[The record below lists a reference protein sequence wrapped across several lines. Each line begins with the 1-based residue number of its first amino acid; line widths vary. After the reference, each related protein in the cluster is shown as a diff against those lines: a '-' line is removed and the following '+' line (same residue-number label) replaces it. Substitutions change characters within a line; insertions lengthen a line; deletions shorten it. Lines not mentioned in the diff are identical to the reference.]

1 MISICSWLVLPLVEQ
16 ELLTLP
22 EHLSS
27 PPVFSGVFGTRS
39 LVLCVCFVDHCLPF
53 CTLSFG
59 YESVDISAS
68 VRKYRLN
75 LTMGEELYSY
85 KDSEYH
91 FGIFKLFLIYI
102 MYSCYLEKSYL
113 MMYDF
118 SFCLFDLSIY

>member
-22 EHLSS
+22 KRLGS
-27 PPVFSGVFGTRS
+27 PLVFSGVRGTRS

-75 LTMGEELYSY
+75 LTMGEELCSY